1 MDYQYYNQPPQQN
14 KRRSTKMEN
23 AALFLGIIAIA
34 TPCFVYPSLICG
46 ALGIVFA
53 LLSRGGETTLT
64 SRAKIGLTL
73 SAIGLG
79 IVVFLLFY
87 TVMYAYAYYGGIE
100 EMARDVYGSMG
111 IDFDMLMQSVYGNY

>member
-1 MDYQYYNQPPQQN
+1 
-14 KRRSTKMEN
+14 MEN